1 MRASRVVIAVL
12 TVWFL
17 LMGAAAWAAYV
28 TLVRPGMIEVAVSER
43 DWDVRRSFRIY
54 VPAGLANGA
63 IRMTGLLD
71 DASRIQMIVDGEP
84 WEIDWRGDREL
95 AELIGVLAEELEAEG
110 DFRILEVRDRDDHV
124 TVDLRDGSLEIEAT
138 SWRESVKVTI
148 PPSTLR
154 AALDVAQDLS
164 Y

>member
-1 MRASRVVIAVL
+1 MKASHIVIVL
-12 TVWFL
+12 LTIWFL
-17 LMGAAAWAAYV
+17 FVGAAAWAAYV
-28 TLVRPGMIEVAVSER
+28 VFVRPGMIEVAVSER
-43 DWDVRRSFRIY
+43 DWDVKRSMKIY

-71 DASRIQMIVDGEP
+71 DAWRIKVFVDDEP
-84 WEIDWRGDREL
+84 FDIEWRGDRDL
-95 AELIGVLAEELEAEG
+95 AQLFAILAEELESE
-110 DFRILEVRDRDDHV
+110 DDLRILDVRDGDERV
-124 TVDLRDGSLEIEAT
+124 TIDVHRGSLEIEAE
-138 SWRESVKVTI
+138 SWHESVSITI